1 MALSIGANRTE
12 GLILQSFTGDAIKAV
27 LTVAISAAVGWLL
40 SSLNKVSRK
49 DLENELKRI
58 EEALADQKRQISK
71 AFDQNGQ
78 MMTRS
83 EFRDAID
90 DIRERFDKQF
100 DSLKS
105 DLRGDIQA
113 LRELILKK

>member
-1 MALSIGANRTE
+1 MLEQN
-12 GLILQSFTGDAIKAV
+12 FTGDAVKAV

-40 SSLNKVSRK
+40 SSINKVSRK
-49 DLENELKRI
+49 ELENELHRI

-83 EFRDAID
+83 EFKDAID
-90 DIRERFDKQF
+90 GIQQRFDKQF
-100 DSLKS
+100 DSLKA
-105 DLRGDIQA
+105 DLRGDIA
-113 LRELILKK
+113 SLRDLLLKKP